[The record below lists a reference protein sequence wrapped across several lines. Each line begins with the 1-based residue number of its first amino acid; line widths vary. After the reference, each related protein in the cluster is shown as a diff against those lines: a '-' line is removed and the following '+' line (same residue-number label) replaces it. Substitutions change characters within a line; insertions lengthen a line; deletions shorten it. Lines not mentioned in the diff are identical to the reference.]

1 MDDMQMQDML
11 SELNYSHLWLDCGV
25 LTKNTLIEQIKQ
37 LELGEDNNTEHY
49 RYRTLNNHLKL
60 QASFDNNHLRDIL
73 KLLEDDIDKSMAGSA
88 TILLLKMQALTDNQ
102 FNIVSDFLR
111 TFGDWTTKYI
121 DKAKKERIQN
131 QST

>member
-1 MDDMQMQDML
+1 MQMQDML
-11 SELNYSHLWLDCGV
+11 LKLNYSHHWLDCAV
-25 LTKNTLIEQIKQ
+25 LTESTLIGQIKE

-88 TILLLKMQALTDNQ
+88 TILLLKMQALTDKQ
-102 FNIVSDFLR
+102 FNIVADFLR
-111 TFGDWTTKYI
+111 TFGNWTTKYI
-121 DKAKKERIQN
+121 DKAQKERIRN
-131 QST
+131 HST